1 MIFKNNNINLMFS
14 FSKVLIEM
22 ILNFNILD
30 SLKQKFLTKS

>member
-1 MIFKNNNINLMFS
+1 MVFKNNNNLIFS

>member
-1 MIFKNNNINLMFS
+1 MFS

-30 SLKQKFLTKS
+30 SLKQKFLTKL